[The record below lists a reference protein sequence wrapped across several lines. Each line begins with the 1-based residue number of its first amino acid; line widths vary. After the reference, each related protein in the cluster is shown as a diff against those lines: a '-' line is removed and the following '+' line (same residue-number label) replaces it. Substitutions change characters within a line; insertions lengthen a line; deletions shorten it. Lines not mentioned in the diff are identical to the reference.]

1 MPVPSPSSKPWMS
14 PAADSAGTPFSGRT
28 LRPHP
33 FAGDDGSVPPGLA
46 RALKRWEVAWRER
59 IPEEVGRAF
68 SEVID
73 SLRTDRVLIPLLAEA
88 GEVGLTPEGR
98 VVDKTQELSVV
109 TVSGPDGERVGVC
122 CSSVEQMSAWRVDAR
137 PVPVDAIRVAGWALT
152 EGVDYV
158 VLDPRSIPPVI
169 VRPPALGALVTGEP
183 YVAPWLDTRIVE
195 AVQARSLWGLE
206 GLVRV
211 AVEPGWHL
219 DAGVGPDLVARVW
232 LAPGLDRV
240 GLDRATRALSAYWAG
255 SEVITHGV
263 SGIRVQLEVAS
274 EGTV

>member
-1 MPVPSPSSKPWMS
+1 ML
-14 PAADSAGTPFSGRT
+14 PAADSAGIPFAGRT

-46 RALKRWEVAWRER
+46 RALARWEVAWRER
-59 IPEEVGRAF
+59 NPEEVGRAF
-68 SEVID
+68 SEVIE

-88 GEVGLTPEGR
+88 GEVGLTSEGR

-109 TVSGPDGERVGVC
+109 TVSGPGGERVGVC

-137 PVPVDAIRVAGWALT
+137 PIPVEAIRVAGWALT

-158 VLDPRSIPPVI
+158 VLDPRSVPPVI

-183 YVAPWLDTRIVE
+183 YVAPWLDARVAE
-195 AVQARSLWGLE
+195 AVQARSLWGSN

-232 LAPGLDRV
+232 LAPGLDRS
-240 GLDRATRALSAYWAG
+240 GLDLATRALSAQWAR
-255 SEVITHGV
+255 SEILTQRVA
-263 SGIRVQLEVAS
+263 GIRLTLEVAS
-274 EGTV
+274 EGTDGGAVGSS